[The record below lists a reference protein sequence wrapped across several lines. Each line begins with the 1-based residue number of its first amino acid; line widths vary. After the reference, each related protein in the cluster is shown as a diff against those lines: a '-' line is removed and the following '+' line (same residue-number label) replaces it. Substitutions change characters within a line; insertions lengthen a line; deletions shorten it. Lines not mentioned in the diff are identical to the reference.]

1 MMNLVTREDWGV
13 LSRALAN
20 LCLDREQIIQ
30 RVVVE
35 VGGSVSV
42 LL

>member
-1 MMNLVTREDWGV
+1 MLNLVTREDLGV
-13 LSRALAN
+13 LSGALAN
-20 LCLDREQIIQ
+20 ACLDREQIIQ